1 MLEQS
6 IVCHCCFPSSTLL
19 AQVRFVLRV
28 PKAAGEGLGLDL
40 DPVSGEVETV
50 RPDGLVRR
58 QGARRLERLEAPP
71 SNARTS
77 S

>member
-1 MLEQS
+1 M
-6 IVCHCCFPSSTLL
+6 
-19 AQVRFVLRV
+19 RFVLRV